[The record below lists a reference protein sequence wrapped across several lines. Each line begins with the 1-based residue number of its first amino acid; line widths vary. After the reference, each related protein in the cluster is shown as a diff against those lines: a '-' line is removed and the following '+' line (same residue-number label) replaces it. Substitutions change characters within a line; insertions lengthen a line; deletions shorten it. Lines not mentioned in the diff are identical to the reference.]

1 MGTELLAPAGSVEML
16 KGVIAAGADAVYIG
30 GSRFSARA
38 YADNP
43 DEEELLQ
50 AIDYAHLRG
59 AKVYLAVNTLLKEG
73 EMRDLAGFV
82 GPYYEAG
89 VDAVLVQDFG
99 VLRRLHRIFPELPLH
114 ASTQMAVT
122 GPEFASFLKH
132 YGVTR
137 VVPARELSLPELHA
151 LRERSGLEV
160 ETFIH
165 GALCYCYSG
174 QCLFSSILGGRSG
187 NRGRC
192 AQPCRLPYRLES
204 WKEKDAKE
212 LLSLRDL
219 NALALLPE
227 LLAAGV
233 DSLKIEGRMKQ
244 PEYAAGVTSVYRK
257 YLDLAAA
264 IKEGRSQ
271 SPYRVDRKD
280 QEVLSAL
287 YNRQGFTDGYF
298 HRQNGPEMMAFD
310 RKSPDEAGRKIRS
323 ALYEELHARYLE
335 QEPLL
340 QVSCTVSLFAGEEA
354 RMTLTCRETSVTA
367 EGPAVP
373 EASGAPLTEERIRSQ
388 FSRMGGT
395 DFTAEAVTAETD
407 GRAFLP
413 AGAMNALRRAG
424 ISALREKLLAPY
436 HRILPAPV
444 PEEEPARDEDTKG
457 GYQGPELAAQV
468 RTEEQFRTACAHPA
482 VHMVILCPALW
493 EGADPVSSASGMLE
507 KTVKCG
513 KKAVLALPRID
524 RNGTAELLA
533 HGADEL
539 IRAGLSA
546 FLVRNTEDLA
556 VLLEH
561 GLSERIF
568 ADAGLYTWNREAERF
583 LKEAGIRRQ
592 TAPLELNSRELRAL
606 DHRERDLVVYGR
618 IPLMVS
624 AGCIRKHTS
633 SCRKNGG
640 YTRLIDRKK
649 AVFPVE
655 HRCRWCYS
663 VLYNSLPLDL
673 SGDAEEVLRLRP
685 ASLRLS
691 FTEEDGQKTRLCLD
705 RAERAFCQKEAVLP
719 PKGCTKGH
727 FHRGVE

>member
-1 MGTELLAPAGSVEML
+1 MSAELLAPAGSVEML

-43 DEEELLQ
+43 DEEELLG

-59 AKVYLAVNTLLKEG
+59 AKVYLAVNTLLKEA

-99 VLRRLHRIFPELPLH
+99 VLRRLHRLFPDLPLH
-114 ASTQMAVT
+114 ASTQMTVT
-122 GPEFASFLKH
+122 GPEFASFLKK

-137 VVPARELSLPELHA
+137 IVPARELSLPELKA

-192 AQPCRLPYRLES
+192 AQPCRLPYRLEG

-227 LLAAGV
+227 LLSAGV

-257 YLDLAAA
+257 YLDLAKE
-264 IKEGRSQ
+264 IKEGRTGRT
-271 SPYRVDRKD
+271 YRVERRD
-280 QEVLSAL
+280 QELLSVL

-298 HRQNGPEMMAFD
+298 HRQNGAEMMAFD
-310 RKSPDEAGRKIRS
+310 RKSPDDAGRKART
-323 ALYEELHARYLE
+323 ALYEELHTRYLE
-335 QEPLL
+335 QDPLL
-340 QVSCTVSLFAGEEA
+340 PVRCSVSLFADRQVHLTLRAGETE
-354 RMTLTCRETSVTA
+354 VT
-367 EGPAVP
+367 EDGPAVQK
-373 EASGAPLTEERIRSQ
+373 AAGAPLTEERIRSQ

-395 DFTAEAVTAETD
+395 DFTVEEISVETD
-407 GRAFLP
+407 GQAFLP
-413 AGAMNALRRAG
+413 AGAMNAIRRAG
-424 ISALREKLLAPY
+424 VSALREQLLAPH
-436 HRILPAPV
+436 HRKKPEPV
-444 PEEEPARDEDTKG
+444 PEEAQAHPGQPEEGYKG
-457 GYQGPELAAQV
+457 PLLLAQV
-468 RTEEQFRTACAHPA
+468 RTEEQFRAACAHPA
-482 VHMVILCPALW
+482 VHALILCPPLW
-493 EGADPVSSASGMLE
+493 EGPDPVPAAAEILKKTAKSGRQ
-507 KTVKCG
+507 
-513 KKAVLALPRID
+513 AFLALPRID
-524 RNGTAELLA
+524 RRGTAEALA
-533 HGADEL
+533 EGTDVLRE
-539 IRAGLSA
+539 AGLSS

-556 VLLEH
+556 VLLKR
-561 GLSERIF
+561 GLSELIF
-568 ADAGLYTWNREAERF
+568 ADAGLYTWNREAEQF
-583 LKEAGIRRQ
+583 LREAGVRRQ
-592 TAPLELNSRELRAL
+592 TSPLELNSRELGTL
-606 DHRERDLVVYGR
+606 DHADRDLIVYGR

-624 AGCIRKHTS
+624 AGCVRKHTS

-640 YTRLIDRKK
+640 YTRLTDRKK

-655 HRCRWCYS
+655 HRCLSCYS

-673 SGDAEEVLRLRP
+673 CGEAKEVLRLRP
-685 ASLRLS
+685 ASVRLS
-691 FTEEDGQKTRLCLD
+691 FTEEDGPAAKRLLD
-705 RAERAFCQKEAVLP
+705 RAERAFCQREAVQP
-719 PKGCTKGH
+719 VGACTKGH